1 MIYQFIYIGEDKMRK
16 LQRIILFIVISMMI
30 NICLFGLFTINGYT
44 YIYNV
49 GLKLNTRIV
58 DVNDDE
64 YNEYLFF
71 KKQLNKNMVYLIK
84 DKPDSELIVA
94 FYIDY
99 IKYLNKETGIK
110 YILDE
115 IGFSAGQIINLY
127 LQTGDESF
135 LNQVFESADDLD
147 TYSLY
152 RKSYYKKLYE
162 YNITLPETDR
172 INLYGIDTETHERSH
187 SILYMDYLIKKIQNK
202 SIPMKINSIL
212 NGIRYDTDVYFNNVK
227 KSLEQ
232 NNALYKELFVED
244 YFNFSML
251 VDNYFTD
258 RSDYNTR
265 LQKMAVNFIKI
276 YDKNI
281 RGKYFGVFSD
291 TNFIEKM
298 LTIYNGTNNRITVLE
313 IQNTLLFNDAD
324 KTGKIFTVNN
334 KYLKYFIKY
343 REFVY
348 KINGQELSDSFYR
361 DSDTFFALNDNTEEY

>member
-1 MIYQFIYIGEDKMRK
+1 MRK
-16 LQRIILFIVISMMI
+16 LKRIILFIVISMII

-44 YIYNV
+44 YIYNI

-64 YNEYLFF
+64 YDEYLFF
-71 KKQLNKNMVYLIK
+71 RKQLNKNMVYFIK
-84 DKPDSELIVA
+84 DKPDSESKA
-94 FYIDY
+94 SFYIDY

-115 IGFSAGQIINLY
+115 VGFSAGQIINFY

-147 TYSLY
+147 TFSLY
-152 RKSYYKKLYE
+152 RKSYYNKLYE
-162 YNITLPETDR
+162 YNITLPETER
-172 INLYGIDTETHERSH
+172 INLYGIDTETPERNH
-187 SILYMDYLIKKIQNK
+187 SMLYMDYLINKIQNK
-202 SIPMKINSIL
+202 SIPTKINSIL
-212 NGIRYDTDVYFNNVK
+212 NGTRYDKDIYFNNIK

-232 NNALYKELFVED
+232 NEALYKELFVED

-251 VDNYFTD
+251 VDNYFSD
-258 RSDYNTR
+258 KSDYNIR
-265 LQKMAVNFIKI
+265 LQTIAVNFIKI

-298 LTIYNGTNNRITVLE
+298 LTIYNDINNRIIVFE
-313 IQNTLLFNDAD
+313 IQNTLLFNEAD
-324 KTGKIFTVNN
+324 KIGKFITVNN
-334 KYLKYFIKY
+334 KYFKYFVKY
-343 REFVY
+343 RNFIY
-348 KINGQELSDSFYR
+348 KINGQELSEYFYR
-361 DSDTFFALNDNTEEY
+361 ESDTFFVLNDNIEEY